1 MIQNYSYSNL
11 EAMINSIYSNAEIIQ
26 KMLKSVKEQETEITY
41 KMQSYAKVKKT
52 ISEDKIDLYRDYVS
66 NKNEMENQLEL
77 YRDDLNTDCTVK
89 QLSLQICKTDADY
102 SKLHAVFDR
111 INSIQIKV
119 MELLCNL
126 LWKANRIVATF

>member
-52 ISEDKIDLYRDYVS
+52 ISEDKIELYRDYIS
-66 NKNEMENQLEL
+66 NKND
-77 YRDDLNTDCTVK
+77 RDDLNTDCTVK

-126 LWKANRIVATF
+126 LCKANRIVATF

>member
-52 ISEDKIDLYRDYVS
+52 ISEDVS

-126 LWKANRIVATF
+126 LCKANRIVATF

>member
-102 SKLHAVFDR
+102 SKLHAVLQ
-111 INSIQIKV
+111 IQGRVYQRRNGTGGKYFR
-119 MELLCNL
+119 E
-126 LWKANRIVATF
+126 

>member
-52 ISEDKIDLYRDYVS
+52 ISEFEY
-66 NKNEMENQLEL
+66 
-77 YRDDLNTDCTVK
+77 
-89 QLSLQICKTDADY
+89 
-102 SKLHAVFDR
+102 
-111 INSIQIKV
+111 
-119 MELLCNL
+119 
-126 LWKANRIVATF
+126 

>member
-66 NKNEMENQLEL
+66 NKVLFPVYIPL
-77 YRDDLNTDCTVK
+77 R
-89 QLSLQICKTDADY
+89 SLQICKTDADY

-126 LWKANRIVATF
+126 LCKANRIVATF

>member
-52 ISEDKIDLYRDYVS
+52 ISEDKIELY
-66 NKNEMENQLEL
+66 MENQLEL

-126 LWKANRIVATF
+126 LCKANRIVATF